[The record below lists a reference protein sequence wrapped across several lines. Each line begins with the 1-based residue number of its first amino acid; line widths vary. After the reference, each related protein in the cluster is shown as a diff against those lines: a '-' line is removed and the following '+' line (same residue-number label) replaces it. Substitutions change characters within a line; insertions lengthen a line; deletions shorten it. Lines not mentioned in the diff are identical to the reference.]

1 MKNLFLGGLVLT
13 VMGLAFWAYTENY
26 ATKGSLDKIAQLN
39 EEIGLAH
46 SRLRV
51 LHAEWASLNRPE
63 RLLQLVNANFD
74 NLRLL
79 QLTSDHFARLEQIPY
94 PGPDLGPITEP
105 IEVMNRETS
114 P

>member
-1 MKNLFLGGLVLT
+1 MKSLFLGFLVVT
-13 VMGLAFWAYTENY
+13 VMGLAFWGYTENY
-26 ATKGSLDKIAQLN
+26 TTKNTLDEISKLN
-39 EEIGLAH
+39 KDIGLAH

-51 LHAEWASLNRPE
+51 LRAEWAYLNRPG

-74 NLRLL
+74 DLKLL

-94 PGPDLGPITEP
+94 PEPNLGPITEP
-105 IEVMNRETS
+105 VEAMKRDTS

>member
-1 MKNLFLGGLVLT
+1 MKNLFLSCLVVG

-26 ATKGSLDKIAQLN
+26 ETKGKLDEIAQLN
-39 EEIGLAH
+39 RDISEAH
-46 SRLRV
+46 SR
-51 LHAEWASLNRPE
+51 AYLNRPE

-74 NLRLL
+74 ELKLL
-79 QLTSDHFARLEQIPY
+79 QLTADHFARLEQIPY

-105 IEVMNRETS
+105 IEVMKREAS